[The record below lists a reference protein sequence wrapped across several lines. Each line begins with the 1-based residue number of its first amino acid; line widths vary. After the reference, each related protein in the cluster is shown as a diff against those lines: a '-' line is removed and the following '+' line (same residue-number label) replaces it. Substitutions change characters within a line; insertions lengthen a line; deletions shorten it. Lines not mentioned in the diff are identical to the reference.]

1 MLRPPRRRAFEP
13 PVDNS
18 VKNSASKRAA
28 RPYGGLPVGGG
39 RVGFE
44 KKSIGIIY
52 LIEIIRGF
60 GAIVTTPSLF
70 RAPCGHLGGL
80 HVRLAVRAE
89 AVYRWAPEISRSSM
103 HSETTFAGSGGAPA
117 GDGVIPVS
125 ALNRAIGTMLE
136 RTFPLLWVAG
146 EVSNFTRAA
155 SGHWYF
161 SIKDQQAQM
170 RCVMFRGRAQHAE
183 FTPREGDKI
192 EVRALVTMYEPR
204 GEVQLNVEAVRRTG
218 QGRLYEAF
226 LRLKA
231 QLEAEGLFAPERKR
245 ALPTHPRAIGV
256 VTSLQAAALRDVL
269 TTLARRAP
277 HVPVIVYP
285 APVQGAGAAEKLAAM
300 VATASARREVDVLIV
315 CRGGGSIEDL
325 WSFND
330 EALARAIAASEVPV
344 VCGVGHETDFTI
356 ADFAADVRAPTPTG
370 AAELVSPQRALLLRE
385 LGERQNALARG
396 LRRGLDSRAQQLDWL
411 ARRLI
416 SPAERLQ
423 RQSMHVG
430 QLAARLAAAGARPV
444 RDARARFA
452 LVQLRW
458 QRARPDVA
466 PARQVLATLA
476 QRLDATLRRRVER
489 DTARVAT
496 CAARL
501 EVLSPQRTLERG
513 YAALIDT
520 QTGRAVRAP
529 AALKPQRR
537 LTVHL
542 AEGSA
547 DVSLADVQ
555 PRLSD
560 TF

>member
-1 MLRPPRRRAFEP
+1 MPSDSSFAVP
-13 PVDNS
+13 
-18 VKNSASKRAA
+18 
-28 RPYGGLPVGGG
+28 
-39 RVGFE
+39 
-44 KKSIGIIY
+44 
-52 LIEIIRGF
+52 
-60 GAIVTTPSLF
+60 GAM
-70 RAPCGHLGGL
+70 
-80 HVRLAVRAE
+80 
-89 AVYRWAPEISRSSM
+89 RS
-103 HSETTFAGSGGAPA
+103 
-117 GDGVIPVS
+117 GDDVIPVS
-125 ALNRAIGTMLE
+125 VLNRAISTMLE
-136 RTFPLLWVAG
+136 RSFPLLWVAG

-161 SIKDQQAQM
+161 SIKDAQAQM
-170 RCVMFRGRAQHAE
+170 RCVMFRGRAQYAE

-192 EVRALVTMYEPR
+192 EVRAVVTMYEPR
-204 GEVQLNVEAVRRTG
+204 GELQLNVEAIRRTG

-245 ALPTHPRAIGV
+245 SLPAHPRAIGI

-285 APVQGAGAAEKLAAM
+285 APVQGAGAAEKLTAAIE
-300 VATASARREVDVLIV
+300 TANARREVDVLLV

-330 EALARAIAASEVPV
+330 EALARAIAASELPV
-344 VCGVGHETDFTI
+344 VSGVGHETDFTI

-370 AAELVSPQRALLLRE
+370 AAELASPQRALLLRE
-385 LGERQNALARG
+385 VGERQGALARG
-396 LRRGLDSRAQQLDWL
+396 MRRALEQRAQQLDWL
-411 ARRLI
+411 ARRLV

-423 RQSMHVG
+423 RQRTHVE
-430 QLAARLAAAGARPV
+430 QLAVRLASAAARPL
-444 RDARARFA
+444 RDASARFA
-452 LVQLRW
+452 LAQLRW
-458 QRARPDVA
+458 QRARPD
-466 PARQVLATLA
+466 PTHARQTLLALS
-476 QRLDATLRRRVER
+476 QRLSIAQQRRHER
-489 DTARVAT
+489 DTAQVAA

-501 EVLSPQRTLERG
+501 ELLSPQRTLERG
-513 YAALIDT
+513 YAALIDA

-529 AALKPQRR
+529 SALKPQRR